1 MEKTS
6 SLFRDNPLTGFS
18 ATANPFSDD
27 NISPF
32 TSRRFT
38 PRLTCPTISILA
50 VFIFFHI
57 LLCVLSLIILI
68 MSWAGKSQRPHKWLL
83 RKRYI
88 YGYPGQKGG
97 FSYSIRTMLVLNG
110 QTDILSFV
118 AEKVYSTPLYF
129 VNAGVLMSA
138 SQLMSSITTQAYI
151 WMRIRMHLSEDYALQ
166 CQFFPALGLMFI
178 FNIYSY
184 WSMTH
189 CFLTLSYRNEIPLP
203 KSKALGWM
211 RSPLLIN
218 TFFVIFPIAATVG
231 AIVVVTRLCVVY
243 HDLQVQTRSLRA
255 TLHQGSLLWNQQQT
269 NSISQDDKANL
280 SSQLIQTQNQLE
292 SSLRQTDTILPKLLD
307 RFNSVRSM
315 ILFFIPAT
323 GLVFVV
329 SFWRLADK
337 FKRQGR
343 GSNSSATPSYAPTYW
358 EGHQENPEQFCV
370 PSESTRAFF
379 ETLRSDQQF
388 LRLTLRAVATLLAI
402 LSGMLLGLLT
412 IFKSN
417 DIIFD
422 PFWHGIATWLPTISG
437 SWTALP
443 VAWHFVLAALPREK
457 T

>member
-166 CQFFPALGLMFI
+166 CQFFPA
-178 FNIYSY
+178 
-184 WSMTH
+184 W
-189 CFLTLSYRNEIPLP
+189 
-203 KSKALGWM
+203 
-211 RSPLLIN
+211 
-218 TFFVIFPIAATVG
+218 
-231 AIVVVTRLCVVY
+231 VTY
-243 HDLQVQTRSLRA
+243 
-255 TLHQGSLLWNQQQT
+255 
-269 NSISQDDKANL
+269 
-280 SSQLIQTQNQLE
+280 
-292 SSLRQTDTILPKLLD
+292 P
-307 RFNSVRSM
+307 
-315 ILFFIPAT
+315 
-323 GLVFVV
+323 
-329 SFWRLADK
+329 
-337 FKRQGR
+337 
-343 GSNSSATPSYAPTYW
+343 
-358 EGHQENPEQFCV
+358 
-370 PSESTRAFF
+370 
-379 ETLRSDQQF
+379 
-388 LRLTLRAVATLLAI
+388 
-402 LSGMLLGLLT
+402 
-412 IFKSN
+412 
-417 DIIFD
+417 
-422 PFWHGIATWLPTISG
+422 
-437 SWTALP
+437 
-443 VAWHFVLAALPREK
+443 
-457 T
+457 